1 MTAEQIKKDIQEYG
15 LSQWFN
21 SKGLCSVTEN
31 FEKDYDFTISTG
43 VTLRGG
49 KILESYSRIPIEE
62 VVRLS
67 Q

>member
-1 MTAEQIKKDIQEYG
+1 MTAEQIKKDIQGYG

-21 SKGLCSVTEN
+21 HKGLCSVTEN

-43 VTLRGG
+43 TTLRNGS
-49 KILESYSRIPIEE
+49 ILESYSGVPIEE

-67 Q
+67 E